1 MSFLS
6 MMELVFDITK
16 DKEKREKGAANLVVL
31 SRERSGVEMLQ
42 KEGVIAQIARLMK
55 GKDITQYLY

>member
-1 MSFLS
+1 

-55 GKDITQYLY
+55 GKEITL